1 MKSKITS
8 IIKRVVRENHQLDE
22 LRTAV
27 TPLDRL
33 RSLISGATRR
43 DRIGKEFAAKKQ
55 PQAKSPGLKPRN
67 IKPDEVR
74 KDNKKVNFADTVK
87 DQENVSKPIADKIV
101 AKGSQNNLN
110 ESYDSFNIEKP
121 AGYGTF
127 MTAEDMGIT
136 IQGAFAH
143 HPSVVK
149 EMYRRRTKR
158 KRKNGVVFTNN

>member
-1 MKSKITS
+1 MKNKITS
-8 IIKRVVRENHQLDE
+8 IIKRVVRENHRLDE

-43 DRIGKEFAAKKQ
+43 DRIGKEFAAEKQ
-55 PQAKSPGLKPRN
+55 PEEKSPGLKPRN

-74 KDNKKVNFADTVK
+74 KDNKKINFGDTVK
-87 DQENVSKPIADKIV
+87 DKEITDKIFNKKDV
-101 AKGSQNNLN
+101 KESEHNLN

-127 MTAEDMGIT
+127 MTAEDMGIK

>member
-8 IIKRVVRENHQLDE
+8 IIKKVVRESRQLGE

-33 RSLISGATRR
+33 RSLVSGATRR
-43 DRIGKEFAAKKQ
+43 QRIGKEFAASKQ
-55 PQAKSPGLKPRN
+55 PEEKSPGLKPRN

-74 KDNKKVNFADTVK
+74 RDNKKVNFPDTIK
-87 DQENVSKPIADKIV
+87 DKEITDKIFNKKDV
-101 AKGSQNNLN
+101 KESQSNLN

-149 EMYRRRTKR
+149 EMYRRKTRR

>member
-1 MKSKITS
+1 MKTKITS
-8 IIKRVVRENHQLDE
+8 IIKRIVREGRQLDE

-43 DRIGKEFAAKKQ
+43 ERIGKQFAAEKQ
-55 PQAKSPGLKPRN
+55 PEEKSPGLKPRN

-74 KDNKKVNFADTVK
+74 KDNKKVNFPDTIK
-87 DQENVSKPIADKIV
+87 DKEIADKIFNKKDV
-101 AKGSQNNLN
+101 KESQNNLN

-149 EMYRRRTKR
+149 EMYRRKTRR